1 MLILPPGAIIHQ
13 DILIIISGNILI
25 SYAVTGVRQQSWM
38 AMKLQ
43 MNLKILRMI
52 FIFILG
58 WDAEM
63 LPKYMSPGI
72 MISFRFYHHSK
83 NIITS
88 LIITNTKIITII
100 TLPCIY

>member
-1 MLILPPGAIIHQ
+1 MHILLQGVIIHQ
-13 DILIIISGNILI
+13 GILIIILENMLI
-25 SYAVTGVRQQSWM
+25 PYAVTGLRQQSWM

-43 MNLKILRMI
+43 RNLKILRMI

-63 LPKYMSPGI
+63 LPKYMSRKI
-72 MISFRFYHHSK
+72 MISSHFCHLSK
-83 NIITS
+83 NIFFS
-88 LIITNTKIITII
+88 VIITNTKIITTI